1 MSKEDHYPSIVSV
14 AVPVPLRQCFDFK
27 LPLKE
32 DGLPSKVSVGARVL
46 VPFGPRKL
54 LGVVKQIKKVSEY
67 PNNRLKTVLEI
78 LDDEALIS
86 PVLWQ
91 LLEWLSR
98 YYLAPIGE
106 VVEMALSSV
115 LRKGGNLTPVSQR
128 HWNLTQQG
136 RVLPIEDLQRAP
148 LQLALIERLMRA
160 DRLTAT
166 DFKQQSSGWRQ
177 AIKALEEK
185 GWVEQQI
192 KAPVL
197 SVELPPKEEP
207 VTLNEEQALAAQS
220 LITSFQTDTFQ
231 CSLLHGV
238 TGSGKTEVYFA
249 VMRKTLQAGKQ
260 VLLLVPEI
268 GLTPQLVSRVQ
279 SQLACPIS
287 VMHSGLSDGE
297 RHLAWWHA
305 YQGNAQVLIGT
316 RSAVFSEF
324 KNLGL
329 IVVDE
334 EHDGSFKQQD
344 GVRYHARDVA
354 IYRAKLANIPIVL
367 GSATPSL
374 ESYAHAQS
382 GRYQSLRL
390 KDRATSAPLPKVE
403 LIDLNKEPSIDG
415 LSPTLVEAIGATLA
429 AKKQVM
435 LFLNR
440 RGYAPVLYCK
450 ECGETN
456 KCHRCDSHL
465 TLHKRANRS
474 RCHHCG
480 YEARAQSQCG
490 ACSVGTLVEVGEGT
504 QRVEDAL
511 LHRFPGVKVLRIDRD
526 STRRKGELP
535 RLLEQA
541 RSGQADILIGTQLIS
556 KGHDFPNVA
565 MVGVLNSDQGLY
577 STDFRASESLFQ
589 QIVQVSGRAGRR
601 AQTGQV
607 LIQTHFSDHPF
618 FAWVRQHD
626 FDGFAQDLLRHRQ
639 FSHYPP
645 YGFFALLRAQSTH
658 QAKGLQFLR
667 SAKANIHAQPGVRVM
682 DAIAAPME
690 RRAGQYRAQLL
701 LCAEQRSALNFTLQA
716 WLDHLQQDSAAR
728 KLANSVRWSIDI
740 DPLDH
745 Y

>member
-1 MSKEDHYPSIVSV
+1 MSEEYQRPCIVSV

-27 LPLKE
+27 LLLDS
-32 DGLPSKVSVGARVL
+32 DGVPAPVSVGSRVL

-54 LGVVKQIKKVSEY
+54 IGLVNALKDYSEY
-67 PNNRLKTVLEI
+67 PNERLKNVLEV
-78 LDDEALIS
+78 LDDEPLIS
-86 PVLWQ
+86 PSMWH

-106 VVEMALSSV
+106 VAEMALSTV
-115 LRKGGNLTPVSQR
+115 LRKGGSLTPASQKR
-128 HWNLTQQG
+128 WRLTEHG
-136 RVLPIEDLQRAP
+136 RISPIEDLQSAP
-148 LQLALIERLMRA
+148 LQLALVKRLIQSESLA
-160 DRLTAT
+160 AG
-166 DFKQQSSGWRQ
+166 DFKQHSSGWRQ
-177 AIKALEEK
+177 AVKALQVK

-192 KAPVL
+192 TTPELNPQPSENKQL
-197 SVELPPKEEP
+197 VE
-207 VTLNEEQALAAQS
+207 LNEEQAFAATS
-220 LITSFQTDTFQ
+220 LITSLEAKKFN

-238 TGSGKTEVYFA
+238 TGSGKTEVYFS
-249 VMRKTLQAGKQ
+249 VMREALRANKQ

-279 SQLACPIS
+279 NQLACSIT
-287 VMHSGLSDGE
+287 VMHSGLNDTE

-305 YQGNAQVLIGT
+305 YRGNAQVLIGT

-324 KNLGL
+324 PDLGL

-334 EHDGSFKQQD
+334 EHDASFKQQD

-354 IYRAKLANIPIVL
+354 IYRAKQAGIPIVL

-374 ESYAHAQS
+374 ESYANAQS

-390 KDRATSAPLPKVE
+390 SKRATAAHLPKIE
-403 LIDLNKEPSIDG
+403 LIDLEKVPCSDG
-415 LSPTLVEAIGATLA
+415 LSPVLLEAMRTTLSER
-429 AKKQVM
+429 KQVM

-450 ECGETN
+450 DCGNTS

-465 TLHKRANRS
+465 TLHKRANRA

-480 YEARAQSQCG
+480 FEGRAQTK
-490 ACSVGTLVEVGEGT
+490 CSDCATGVLVEVGEGT

-511 LHRFPGVKVLRIDRD
+511 EQQFPAATILRIDRD

-541 RSGQADILIGTQLIS
+541 RSGQADILLGTQLLS

-565 MVGVLNSDQGLY
+565 MVGILNSDQGLY

-601 AQTGQV
+601 AQTGKV
-607 LIQTHFSDHPF
+607 LIQTHFTGHPF
-618 FAWVRQHD
+618 FAWVQQHD
-626 FDGFAQDLLRHRQ
+626 FDGFAEDLLRHRRL
-639 FSHYPP
+639 SHYPP
-645 YGFFALLRAQSTH
+645 FGYFALIRAQSTH

-667 SAKANIHAQPGVRVM
+667 CAKVDMQAQPGVRIM

-701 LCAEQRSALNFTLQA
+701 LCAEQRSALNFTLQT
-716 WLDHLQQDSAAR
+716 WLKHLQNDRAAR
-728 KLANSVRWSIDI
+728 KLANNVRWSIDI